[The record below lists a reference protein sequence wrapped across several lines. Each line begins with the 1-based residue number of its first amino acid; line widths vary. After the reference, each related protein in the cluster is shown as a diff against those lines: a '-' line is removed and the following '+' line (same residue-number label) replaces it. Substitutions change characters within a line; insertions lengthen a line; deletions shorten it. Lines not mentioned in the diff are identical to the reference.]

1 MSYVMAGCFI
11 VTLGLS
17 AGMGIAYGL
26 LLAQG
31 YRMVAPT
38 DVVPAYAVGPAVPT
52 PPADL
57 KSLRRDHAEALL
69 RAGKCE
75 EAKAWMEPDEQ
86 ERFGGCT

>member
-1 MSYVMAGCFI
+1 MSYVMAGCFLI
-11 VTLGLS
+11 ALGLS
-17 AGMGIAYGL
+17 AGMGITYGL

-38 DVVPAYAVGPAVPT
+38 DFVPQGVTHTVT
-52 PPADL
+52 LPPAEL
-57 KSLRRDHAEALL
+57 KSLRRDHAEALI